1 MIYKRHHFNFYP
13 TILDILEN
21 TPDMPILIFSK
32 TSFDLKSEGW
42 RFLDTKLK
50 EHKSK
55 IYFCLENEL
64 FNL

>member
-42 RFLDTKLK
+42 KFLETKLK
-50 EHKSK
+50 GHKSK
-55 IYFCLENEL
+55 IYS
-64 FNL
+64 